1 MLNRDTAATKTFEI
15 FLKFIST
22 SYFWLRYTS
31 SCPSLIPRTEKRK
44 TTMYFPVGFPGF
56 RGKKF
61 TLVAGLAL
69 LATGALFAQSAGQND
84 VSALQSQ
91 MDQMQRQ
98 YEQRIQAM
106 EAKMK
111 SLESKAAS
119 GSILNARVL
128 TDADA
133 GVDGKGP
140 VGPVLDES
148 FLKSLTR
155 NFSFTA
161 YARVG
166 VGFTDKGG
174 GFVSD
179 FTPDENPDGN
189 RGGGRLGNEPD
200 TYMELTWKQGKLLGD
215 SPDVI
220 DATMTFT
227 PAIIYNTSKATFI
240 GEDDEGSDFALRE
253 AYVTMKNVIK
263 SAPEI
268 TFWGGQRFY
277 DRYDMHINDYF
288 FLDMSG
294 YGVGVSDIDLGFGKL
309 WIAYLGGL
317 RDDLHDRLD
326 SDVLGPFVNDRP
338 FNDGAF
344 YKHTLDLRLKEI
356 ELGPGNITFVAI
368 GQLYNGDNYDY
379 DVDADGIDD
388 LRIKQD
394 NVYGFVTGLIYTLP
408 LANKSFW
415 QISGLVGYGAGSTF
429 GTDASQQADRILPSA
444 LEDLAEGEFAVDED
458 GRVVVSPDANQDAMR
473 IRAQTQLVWNVTNGA
488 EPAPVEPPPTT
499 KESGKGYVPPPPAP
513 PPPSGIG
520 FAVAASV
527 WYEYDDQGFNGIS
540 GDSSRN
546 SVGGAI
552 RPVLWLND
560 WFALQFEGGA
570 QYTDRF
576 RDDPEGDSGYMAKF
590 TFAPTIKPRGGWFS
604 RPEIRVFATYA
615 FWDDDAY
622 SSALDGVIVFRDDG
636 PGGADFQG
644 EDHGWAFGVQTEWF
658 F

>member
-1 MLNRDTAATKTFEI
+1 
-15 FLKFIST
+15 
-22 SYFWLRYTS
+22 
-31 SCPSLIPRTEKRK
+31 
-44 TTMYFPVGFPGF
+44 MYFPVGFPGF
-56 RGKKF
+56 RGLKI

-69 LATGALFAQSAGQND
+69 LTTDALFAQSAGQND

-91 MDQMQRQ
+91 MDQMQKQ

-133 GVDGKGP
+133 GGYGKAP
-140 VGPVLDES
+140 VGPLLDES

-155 NFSFTA
+155 NFTFTA

-179 FTPDENPDGN
+179 YSSPEKTGANGL
-189 RGGGRLGNEPD
+189 GGGTGRSVGRLGNEPD

-215 SPDVI
+215 SPDVP
-220 DATMTFT
+220 DVTMTFT
-227 PAIIYNTSKATFI
+227 PAIIYNTSKASFV
-240 GEDDEGSDFALRE
+240 GEDDAGTDFAMRE

-277 DRYDMHINDYF
+277 DRYDMHIDDLFY
-288 FLDMSG
+288 LDTSG
-294 YGVGVSDIDLGFGKL
+294 YGVGMSDMDIGFGKL
-309 WIAYLGGL
+309 WIAYLGGI
-317 RDDLHDRLD
+317 RDDLHTRLD
-326 SDVLGPFVNDRP
+326 SSVLGPFVNDRP

-344 YKHTLDLRLKEI
+344 YKHTLDLRIKEI
-356 ELGPGNITFVAI
+356 ELGPGNLTFVAI

-379 DVDADGIDD
+379 DLDGDDIAD
-388 LRIKQD
+388 LTIKQD
-394 NVYGFVTGLIYTLP
+394 NVYGVIGGLIYTMP
-408 LANKSFW
+408 FGNKSFW

-429 GTDASQQADRILPSA
+429 STDAADQASRILPSA
-444 LEDLAEGEFAVDED
+444 LEDINNGGFSVEN
-458 GRVVVSPDANQDAMR
+458 GRIVVSPNANQDA
-473 IRAQTQLVWNVTNGA
+473 IRVRGQFQLVWNVTNGG
-488 EPAPVEPPPTT
+488 EPPAPVEPAPTG
-499 KESGKGYVPPPPAP
+499 KDAGKGYVPPPPAP

-520 FAVAASV
+520 FAIAAEIH
-527 WYEYDDQGFNGIS
+527 YEYDDQKFGYLFTDTDDNDVIDLTGDNLFLDRS
-540 GDSSRN
+540 GSSDRHTI
-546 SVGGAI
+546 GGTV

-560 WFALQFEGGA
+560 WFALQFEGGVE
-570 QYTDRF
+570 YTSRF
-576 RDDPEGDSGYMAKF
+576 RGDPEGDSGYLAKF
-590 TFAPTIKPRGGWFS
+590 TFAPTIKPRGGFFS
-604 RPEIRVFATYA
+604 RPEIRLFASYA
-615 FWDDDAY
+615 FWDNKAY
-622 SSALDGVIVFRDDG
+622 TNALGIPNSTAR
-636 PGGADFQG
+636 PGGADYIG